1 MTHIIFNKTLLCSFL
16 GGMISVSSLAQ
27 NLSMTGNSS
36 GNLQGGIQ
44 EKNQENLQED
54 HQTMVKES
62 NQTMASAKTYTQ
74 EQCVNEAVS
83 NNLKLRNADK
93 QILMSEEQCK
103 EAFTKYFPTV
113 SAMGLGY
120 MADKGLVQMDLGGGM
135 AMSLLKHG
143 YNASVTAMQPVFA
156 GGQIVN
162 GNKLAKVGADMSR
175 LQRGLTEN
183 EIRLNTENYYWQA
196 VMLKEKL
203 KTIDQVEKQLIEVK
217 KDAQAA
223 VDAGIRNRND
233 LLQVKLRHNETRT
246 SRIQVENALQTVCD
260 LLAQIMGHAG
270 ENIDVC
276 DLMEVSKD
284 SNNGVSD
291 SNKTLSDSE
300 KASLS
305 ILPDS
310 PQQLFVSPESAL
322 HQTHEYQLLDKLVE
336 ADELQYKLSVG
347 KNLPSVAVGGGYI
360 HNHLMDKSQNNLV
373 GMLTV
378 SVPISS
384 WWGGS
389 HDMKRQK
396 LKIANAIDDKQN
408 QSEQLIIRMRKA
420 WNDLND
426 AYKQV
431 AIAQESID
439 QSEENLRLNT
449 DYYQAGTS
457 TISDVLDAQT
467 FYQQS
472 RDQYVESIAKYE
484 VKKREYL
491 QATGR

>member
-1 MTHIIFNKTLLCSFL
+1 MAHIIFNKTLLCSFL

-27 NLSMTGNSS
+27 NMSTPSKNASVSS
-36 GNLQGGIQ
+36 TNAEEIQ
-44 EKNQENLQED
+44 
-54 HQTMVKES
+54 
-62 NQTMASAKTYTQ
+62 AKVYTL

-93 QILMSEEQCK
+93 QILMSEEQRK
-103 EAFTKYFPTV
+103 EAYTKYFPTV
-113 SAMGLGY
+113 SASGLGY
-120 MADKGLVQMDLGGGM
+120 MSNKGLLQMDLGGMG
-135 AMSLLKHG
+135 MSLMKHG
-143 YNASVTAMQPVFA
+143 TTASVTAMQPLFA
-156 GGQIVN
+156 GGQIIN
-162 GNKLAKVGADMSR
+162 GNKLAKVGEDVSR

-233 LLQVKLRHNETRT
+233 VLQVNLRHNETKT
-246 SRIQVENALQTVCD
+246 TKIQVENALQTVCD
-260 LLAQIMGHAG
+260 LLAQVMGHPN
-270 ENIDVC
+270 ERIDVV
-276 DLMEVSKD
+276 DLK
-284 SNNGVSD
+284 
-291 SNKTLSDSE
+291 E
-300 KASLS
+300 K
-305 ILPDS
+305 IDN
-310 PQQLFVSPESAL
+310 PQQLFVTPESAL
-322 HQTHEYQLLDKLVE
+322 HQTNEYQLLDKQME
-336 ADELQYKLSVG
+336 AGQLQYKLSVG

-360 HNHLMDKSQNNLV
+360 YNHLMDKSQNNLV

-396 LKIANAIDDKQN
+396 LQIANALDDKQN
-408 QSEQLIIRMRKA
+408 QSELLVIRMRKA
-420 WNDLND
+420 WNDLCD
-426 AYKQV
+426 AYQQV
-431 AIAQESID
+431 AIAQESIA

-467 FYQQS
+467 LYQQS
-472 RDQYVESIAKYE
+472 HDQYVESIAKYE

>member
-1 MTHIIFNKTLLCSFL
+1 MAHIIFNKTLLCSFL

-27 NLSMTGNSS
+27 NLGMTGGDTES
-36 GNLQGGIQ
+36 
-44 EKNQENLQED
+44 
-54 HQTMVKES
+54 HQTM
-62 NQTMASAKTYTQ
+62 APAKIYTL
-74 EQCVNEAVS
+74 EQCVSEAVS

-93 QILMSEEQCK
+93 QILMSEEQRK

-120 MADKGLVQMDLGGGM
+120 MANKGLVQMDLGGGM

-162 GNKLAKVGADMSR
+162 GNKLAKVGADVSR

-260 LLAQIMGHAG
+260 LLAQVMGHAG
-270 ENIDVC
+270 ESIDVC
-276 DLMEVSKD
+276 NLKV
-284 SNNGVSD
+284 
-291 SNKTLSDSE
+291 
-300 KASLS
+300 
-305 ILPDS
+305 LPDS
-310 PQQLFVSPESAL
+310 PQQLFVSPETAL
-322 HQTHEYQLLDKLVE
+322 HQTNEYQLLDKQVE
-336 ADELQYKLSVG
+336 ADQLQYKLSVG

-360 HNHLMDKSQNNLV
+360 YNHLMDKSQNNLV

-378 SVPISS
+378 SVPISN

-396 LKIANAIDDKQN
+396 LQIANALDDKQN
-408 QSEQLIIRMRKA
+408 QSELLIIRMRKA

-431 AIAQESID
+431 AIAQESIE

-467 FYQQS
+467 LYQQS

>member
-1 MTHIIFNKTLLCSFL
+1 
-16 GGMISVSSLAQ
+16 MISVSSLAQ
-27 NLSMTGNSS
+27 NINVTENQ
-36 GNLQGGIQ
+36 QG
-44 EKNQENLQED
+44 
-54 HQTMVKES
+54 S
-62 NQTMASAKTYTQ
+62 NRTALPSKTYTL
-74 EQCVNEAVS
+74 EQCINEAVN
-83 NNLKLRNADK
+83 NNLKLHNADK
-93 QILMSEEQCK
+93 QILMSAEQRK
-103 EAFTKYFPTV
+103 EAFTKFFPTV

-143 YNASVTAMQPVFA
+143 YTASVTAMQSVFA

-162 GNKLAKVGADMSR
+162 GNKLAKVGEDVSR

-203 KTIDQVEKQLIEVK
+203 NTIDQVEKQLIEVK

-233 LLQVKLRHNETRT
+233 LLQVQLRHNETRT
-246 SRIQVENALQTVCD
+246 TKIQVENGLQTVCD
-260 LLAQIMGHAG
+260 LLAQMMGHPG
-270 ENIDVC
+270 ESIDVC
-276 DLMEVSKD
+276 DLSGT
-284 SNNGVSD
+284 SNNGKNSQ
-291 SNKTLSDSE
+291 N
-300 KASLS
+300 
-305 ILPDS
+305 ILPES

-322 HQTHEYQLLDKLVE
+322 HQTNEYQLLDKQVE
-336 ADELQYKLSVG
+336 AGVLQYKLSVG

-360 HNHLMDKSQNNLV
+360 YNHLMDKSQNNLV

-389 HDMKRQK
+389 HDMKRKK
-396 LKIANAIDDKQN
+396 LEIANAIDDKQN
-408 QSEQLIIRMRKA
+408 QSELLIIRMRKA

-431 AIAQESID
+431 AISLESIE

-467 FYQQS
+467 LYQQS

>member
-1 MTHIIFNKTLLCSFL
+1 MAYINFNKTLLCSFL

-27 NLSMTGNSS
+27 NLDTTGNNI
-36 GNLQGGIQ
+36 G
-44 EKNQENLQED
+44 
-54 HQTMVKES
+54 S
-62 NQTMASAKTYTQ
+62 NQVLTSNKVYTL
-74 EQCVNEAVS
+74 EQCINEAVN

-93 QILMSEEQCK
+93 QILMSAEQRK
-103 EAFTKYFPTV
+103 EALTKYFPTV

-120 MADKGLVQMDLGGGM
+120 MTDKGLVQIDLGGGM

-162 GNKLAKVGADMSR
+162 GNKLAKVGEDVSR

-183 EIRLNTENYYWQA
+183 EIRFNTENYYWQA

-203 KTIDQVEKQLIEVK
+203 KTIDQVEQQLIEVK

-233 LLQVKLRHNETRT
+233 LLQVQLRHNETRT
-246 SRIQVENALQTVCD
+246 TRIQVENGLQTVCD

-270 ENIDVC
+270 ESIDIC
-276 DLMEVSKD
+276 DLAVA
-284 SNNGVSD
+284 SD
-291 SNKTLSDSE
+291 SGEISK
-300 KASLS
+300 KV
-305 ILPDS
+305 LPEY
-310 PQQLFVSPESAL
+310 PQQLFVVPESAL
-322 HQTHEYQLLDKLVE
+322 PQTNEYQLLDKQIEVGK
-336 ADELQYKLSVG
+336 LQYKMSVG

-360 HNHLMDKSQNNLV
+360 YNHLMDKSQNNLV

-389 HDMKRQK
+389 HDMKRKK
-396 LKIANAIDDKQN
+396 LEVANAIDDKQN
-408 QSEQLIIRMRKA
+408 QSELLIIRMRKA
-420 WNDLND
+420 WNDLSD

-431 AIAQESID
+431 VIAKESIE

-467 FYQQS
+467 IYQKS
-472 RDQYVESIAKYE
+472 CDQYVESIAKYE

>member
-1 MTHIIFNKTLLCSFL
+1 
-16 GGMISVSSLAQ
+16 MISVSSFAQ
-27 NLSMTGNSS
+27 KL
-36 GNLQGGIQ
+36 
-44 EKNQENLQED
+44 D
-54 HQTMVKES
+54 
-62 NQTMASAKTYTQ
+62 SAKVYTL
-74 EQCVNEAVS
+74 EQCINEAVN

-93 QILMSEEQCK
+93 QIQMSGEQRK

-120 MADKGLVQMDLGGGM
+120 AADKGLAQMDLGGCM
-135 AMSLLKHG
+135 AMSWLKHG
-143 YNASVTAMQPVFA
+143 YTATVTAMQPVFA
-156 GGQIVN
+156 GGQIMN
-162 GNKLAKVGADMSR
+162 GNKLAKVGEDVSR

-183 EIRLNTENYYWQA
+183 EIRLNIENYYWQA

-233 LLQVKLRHNETRT
+233 LLQVQLRHNETKT
-246 SRIQVENALQTVCD
+246 SRIQVENGLQTVCD
-260 LLAQIMGHAG
+260 LLAQLMGHTG
-270 ENIDVC
+270 ESIDVC
-276 DLMEVSKD
+276 DLMGTSNKGKD
-284 SNNGVSD
+284 SQN
-291 SNKTLSDSE
+291 
-300 KASLS
+300 
-305 ILPDS
+305 ILPES
-310 PQQLFVSPESAL
+310 PQQLFVAPESAL
-322 HQTHEYQLLDKLVE
+322 PQTIEYRLLDKQVE
-336 ADELQYKLSVG
+336 AGKLQYKMSVG
-347 KNLPSVAVGGGYI
+347 KNLPSVAVGGGYVY
-360 HNHLMDKSQNNLV
+360 NHLMDKSQKNLV

-389 HDMKRQK
+389 HDIRRKK
-396 LKIANAIDDKQN
+396 LEIANAIDDKQD
-408 QSEQLIIRMRKA
+408 QGELLIIRMRKA
-420 WNDLND
+420 WNDLGD

-431 AIAQESID
+431 AIAQESIE

-467 FYQQS
+467 LYQQS